1 MELILGQFIIFLIG
15 LILLYL
21 GAEYLVKSSSLL
33 AKSLGV
39 RTVTIGLTIV
49 AFGTSAPEL
58 FVSLVSALKKAE
70 SIALGNIIGSNI
82 ANIGLVLGLSAIIRP
97 LKADLS
103 ILKKELP
110 IMIFVS
116 LVLYLMAL
124 DLKIVFLEGLI
135 LFSGI
140 VLFTL
145 YSIHNAKIGDKRVEI
160 PDKKTKRLNNIVL
173 IILGLF
179 MIILGANLL
188 IKSAIFIAKE
198 VGISEYVIGLTAVAI
213 GTSLPEMAVSLVA
226 AYKKEGDICIGNVVG
241 SNIFNILLVLG
252 VLSMITPLSISPAF
266 LKVDFPIMLIF
277 SFALIPLLRTGFV
290 LSRVEGL
297 VLLAFYISFIL
308 YIFCI

>member
-1 MELILGQFIIFLIG
+1 M
-15 LILLYL
+15 
-21 GAEYLVKSSSLL
+21 L

-97 LKADLS
+97 LKAELS

-116 LVLYLMAL
+116 IILYLMAL

-160 PDKKTKRLNNIVL
+160 PDKKTKR
-173 IILGLF
+173 
-179 MIILGANLL
+179 
-188 IKSAIFIAKE
+188 
-198 VGISEYVIGLTAVAI
+198 
-213 GTSLPEMAVSLVA
+213 
-226 AYKKEGDICIGNVVG
+226 
-241 SNIFNILLVLG
+241 
-252 VLSMITPLSISPAF
+252 
-266 LKVDFPIMLIF
+266 
-277 SFALIPLLRTGFV
+277 
-290 LSRVEGL
+290 
-297 VLLAFYISFIL
+297 
-308 YIFCI
+308 

>member
-1 MELILGQFIIFLIG
+1 M
-15 LILLYL
+15 
-21 GAEYLVKSSSLL
+21 L

-97 LKADLS
+97 LKAELS

-116 LVLYLMAL
+116 IILYLMAL

-160 PDKKTKRLNNIVL
+160 PDKKIKRLNNIVL

-213 GTSLPEMAVSLVA
+213 GTSLPELAVSLVA

-308 YIFCI
+308 YIFYI